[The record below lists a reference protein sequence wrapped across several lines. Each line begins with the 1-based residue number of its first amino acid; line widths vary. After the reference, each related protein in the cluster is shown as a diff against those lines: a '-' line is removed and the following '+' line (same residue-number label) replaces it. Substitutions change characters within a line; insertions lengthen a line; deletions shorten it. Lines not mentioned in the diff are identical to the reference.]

1 MNGSIRHIIA
11 ILLLVW
17 AHALM
22 AQERKKLEKERDR
35 IASEISYTN
44 KLIDDSKKGQRLTQ
58 TQLALLNKQIEL
70 RQDLINEINYE
81 VDRID
86 RSIEENEAVIQ
97 GLESDM
103 ERLKEEYARMI
114 QFAYVNR
121 NSYDRLTYIFA
132 SNSFAQA
139 YKRSKYLQQFTS
151 HRKEQAQLIL
161 ETQAS
166 IAEKVERLEAQKVE
180 LAKALDDRR
189 AERAELDQ
197 DKAAQQESL
206 RSFRNEEKKLRAEIK
221 KKEKEKAR
229 LTAAIK
235 KAIEAEIA
243 KTKSNTGGS
252 FSLTPEGQLLSD
264 EFASNK
270 GKLPW
275 PVERGVITGG
285 FGRKKH
291 PTVPGI
297 MVENDGIDISTNAGA
312 TVRAVFEGEVSAVI
326 VIPGAG
332 KAVIVSH
339 GAYRTVYSNLSE
351 VFVAK
356 GENLGTKQD
365 IGIALND
372 DAGTA
377 GQSHFEIWQITD
389 AGMKK
394 QDPGR
399 WIYRQ

>member
-1 MNGSIRHIIA
+1 MKGYIKYSIT
-11 ILLLVW
+11 LLLCS
-17 AHALM
+17 AIFFCSG
-22 AQERKKLEKERDR
+22 QERKALEKERDR
-35 IASEISYTN
+35 IASDISYTK
-44 KLIDDSKKGQRLTQ
+44 KLIAETKKGQRLTQ

-70 RQDLINEINYE
+70 RQDLIKEIGYE
-81 VDRID
+81 EDRIN
-86 RSIEENEAVIQ
+86 RSIEENEAVID
-97 GLESDM
+97 GLASDLV
-103 ERLKEEYARMI
+103 RLKEEYARMI

-132 SNSFAQA
+132 SSSFAQA
-139 YKRSKYLQQFTS
+139 YKRSEYLQQFTA
-151 HRKEQAQLIL
+151 HRKQQAALIQG
-161 ETQAS
+161 TQIS
-166 IAEKVERLEAQKVE
+166 IQAKVEGLERQKTE
-180 LAKALDDRR
+180 LAQVLNERK
-189 AERAELDQ
+189 AERSALNN
-197 DKAAQQESL
+197 DKDSQQESL
-206 RSFRNEEKKLRAEIK
+206 RSYRNEEKKLRADIK
-221 KKEKEKAR
+221 KKQKEKAR

-235 KAIEAEIA
+235 KAIEEEIR
-243 KTKSNTGGS
+243 NTRVNSGGT
-252 FSLTPEGQLLSD
+252 FSLTPEAQVLSN

-275 PVERGVITGG
+275 PVERGVITGS
-285 FGRKKH
+285 FGRRKH

-297 MVENDGIDISTNAGA
+297 MIENDGVDISTNTGA
-312 TVRAVFEGEVSAVI
+312 TVRSVFDGEVSAVI

-339 GAYRTVYSNLSE
+339 GAYRTVYSNLKE

-356 GENLGTKQD
+356 GEKLSTKQD

-389 AGMKK
+389 KGMKK

>member
-1 MNGSIRHIIA
+1 MKGSIRYSYT
-11 ILLLVW
+11 LLLLFLV
-17 AHALM
+17 LISVG
-22 AQERKKLEKERDR
+22 QERKALEKERAR
-35 IASEISYTN
+35 IASDISYTN
-44 KLIDDSKKGQRLTQ
+44 KLLDETKKGQRLTQ

-70 RQDLINEINYE
+70 RQDLIKEIGYE
-81 VDRID
+81 EDRIN
-86 RSIEENEAVIQ
+86 RSITENQAVIE
-97 GLESDM
+97 GLGSDLV
-103 ERLKEEYARMI
+103 RLKEEYAKMI

-139 YKRSKYLQQFTS
+139 YKRSAYLQQFTS
-151 HRKEQAQLIL
+151 HRKQQAALIQ
-161 ETQAS
+161 ETQIS
-166 IAEKVERLEAQKVE
+166 IQAKVEDLEGQKSELALVLNDRKAEKS
-180 LAKALDDRR
+180 ALDK
-189 AERAELDQ
+189 
-197 DKAAQQESL
+197 DKGSQQETL
-206 RSFRNEEKKLRAEIK
+206 RSYRNEEKKLKANIK
-221 KKEKEKAR
+221 KKQKEKAR

-235 KAIEAEIA
+235 KAIEDEIRS
-243 KTKSNTGGS
+243 TRTNTGGT
-252 FSLTPEGQLLSD
+252 FSLTPEAQVLSN

-285 FGRKKH
+285 FGKRKH

-297 MVENDGIDISTNAGA
+297 MIDNDGVDISTNAGA
-312 TVRAVFEGEVSAVI
+312 TVRSVFAGEVSAVI

-339 GAYRTVYSNLSE
+339 GAYRTVYSNLKE

-356 GENLGTKQD
+356 GENLRTKQD
-365 IGIALND
+365 IGIALSD

-389 AGMKK
+389 SGMKK
-394 QDPGR
+394 RDPGR